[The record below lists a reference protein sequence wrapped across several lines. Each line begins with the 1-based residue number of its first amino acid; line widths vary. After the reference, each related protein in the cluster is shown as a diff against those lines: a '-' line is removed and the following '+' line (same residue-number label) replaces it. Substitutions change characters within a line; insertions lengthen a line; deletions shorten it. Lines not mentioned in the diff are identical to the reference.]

1 MLMSH
6 ATFQIFLSIAMIAVA
21 ALVLGSISLFRKGP
35 GEFRQ
40 KAWLMLAAAIVL
52 LANVLI
58 WTV

>member
-1 MLMSH
+1 MLIGH
-6 ATFQIFLSIAMIAVA
+6 TTFQVILSIAMLGVA
-21 ALVLGSISLFRKGP
+21 ALVLGGISLFRKGP
-35 GEFRQ
+35 GEHRQ